1 MCVSDF
7 SPKGS
12 IVQDCSVDT
21 KQDFLMMVGKAVK
34 ILFLLNR
41 QSKKLPTCTDL
52 SIGSR
57 AWHGSKTTFKI
68 P

>member
-1 MCVSDF
+1 M
-7 SPKGS
+7 
-12 IVQDCSVDT
+12 QDCSDT
-21 KQDFLMMVGKAVK
+21 KQDFLMMGKAVK

-41 QSKKLPTCTDL
+41 HSKMVPTYTDL
-52 SIGSR
+52 SIGGR